1 MRIDNDLLTQLRAV
15 RDARNVNS
23 VFPTLVSGDAL
34 KNARRGVWDTIRAR
48 YSLPTDVKFK
58 VELDGPDAGE
68 LRRKDT
74 SEAYTPPAP
83 NSGAQCSVDPAGGS
97 TRYVVIDDDAND
109 EIVFSN
115 LADVFAYVRDNSSIR
130 VVTV

>member
-34 KNARRGVWDTIRAR
+34 KNARRGVWDAIRAR

-83 NSGAQCSVDPAGGS
+83 NPVQRPAAES
-97 TRYVVIDDDAND
+97 ASAIRYVVIDDDAND

-130 VVTV
+130 VVAV